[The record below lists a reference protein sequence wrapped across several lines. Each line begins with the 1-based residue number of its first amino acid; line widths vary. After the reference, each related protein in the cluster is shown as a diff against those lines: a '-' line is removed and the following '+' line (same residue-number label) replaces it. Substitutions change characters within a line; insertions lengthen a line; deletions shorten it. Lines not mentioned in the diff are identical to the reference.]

1 MASMGVLIQHHFLGL
16 EATSRLVPC
25 AKLSHHI
32 LVGLCLPVVR
42 GGEGTKPQYGER
54 VSEHCPHVHPLSFF
68 SPSSLFLF
76 QLLYAL
82 KMRDNQTS
90 VEGPFVTQSVIINQN
105 QNNPRPCRIGFTDSP
120 ASSLHV
126 SRSMNLNPELQT
138 KRRKRK
144 RQMARTRPGTHQAAG
159 QVWTHLQQS
168 YLMPQI
174 GSKQKETSEV
184 QRKWNEEVERLTW
197 GQSLN
202 DWRTIWASCG
212 R

>member
-1 MASMGVLIQHHFLGL
+1 MASMGALIQHHFLGL

-105 QNNPRPCRIGFTDSP
+105 QNNPRRCRIGFTGSA

-126 SRSMNLNPELQT
+126 SRSMTLNPELQT
-138 KRRKRK
+138 KRRKKKKANDEDEARYTASSRSGLNPSAAVISDTADRVKAKGKIWSTTKMKGGSRK
-144 RQMARTRPGTHQAAG
+144 
-159 QVWTHLQQS
+159 VDL
-168 YLMPQI
+168 
-174 GSKQKETSEV
+174 GSES
-184 QRKWNEEVERLTW
+184 
-197 GQSLN
+197 
-202 DWRTIWASCG
+202 
-212 R
+212 

>member
-105 QNNPRPCRIGFTDSP
+105 HNNPRRYWFSCFLSIRVAFRESKPRVAGKKKKKKKANGEDEARYTP
-120 ASSLHV
+120 SSQ
-126 SRSMNLNPELQT
+126 SGLNPS
-138 KRRKRK
+138 
-144 RQMARTRPGTHQAAG
+144 AAVISDTADRVKAKG
-159 QVWTHLQQS
+159 
-168 YLMPQI
+168 
-174 GSKQKETSEV
+174 K
-184 QRKWNEEVERLTW
+184 N
-197 GQSLN
+197 
-202 DWRTIWASCG
+202 
-212 R
+212 